1 MDSSQLF
8 CHEEREKTWYITIT
22 EREKAANRGANLKR
36 KKIKKPKEEKHQV
49 QTHWGSF
56 LLDEGAYRDYLLG
69 KLWITWVPGRQEL
82 AAESASAPF
91 EATGNA
97 A

>member
-1 MDSSQLF
+1 M
-8 CHEEREKTWYITIT
+8 
-22 EREKAANRGANLKR
+22 KR
-36 KKIKKPKEEKHQV
+36 KKIEERKEEKHPV

-82 AAESASAPF
+82 AAESASAPI